1 MTCCVAGDGVYAT
14 NEGGRIKLVDL
25 KSDNTTDLVA
35 LTDVRDVREPFAI
48 YSPLAS

>member
-1 MTCCVAGDGVYAT
+1 MVCVAGDGVYAT

-35 LTDVRDVREPFAI
+35 LTDVRDVSIFLKW
-48 YSPLAS
+48 YSTVSR